1 MKRTKD
7 ISKTDSGGK
16 IKIAVE
22 RSASLSSRYED
33 RYVVVNVETGEIVDN
48 AQGYGYKTKQKAHA
62 AWAYKTRDKSKDKEK
77 QAERRKIRYWLK
89 QHKEVQDDVE
99 SLWLDAMKNYE
110 DVKLNA
116 KTMRQILKN
125 NDLEVDFSIRDLI
138 YILTH

>member
-16 IKIAVE
+16 IKVAVE
-22 RSASLSSRYED
+22 RSSSLSSRYED
-33 RYVVVNVETGEIVDN
+33 KYVVVNMETGEIVDN

-62 AWAYKTRDKSKDKEK
+62 AWAFKTRDKSKDKEK

-110 DVKLNA
+110 DVKLDA

-125 NDLEVDFSIRDLI
+125 NDLEVDFNIRDLI
-138 YILTH
+138 YVLTH

>member
-16 IKIAVE
+16 IKVAVE
-22 RSASLSSRYED
+22 RSVSLSSRYED

-62 AWAYKTRDKSKDKEK
+62 AWAFKTRDKSKDKEK

-110 DVKLNA
+110 DVKLDA

-125 NDLEVDFSIRDLI
+125 NDLEVDFNIRDLI
-138 YILTH
+138 YVLTH